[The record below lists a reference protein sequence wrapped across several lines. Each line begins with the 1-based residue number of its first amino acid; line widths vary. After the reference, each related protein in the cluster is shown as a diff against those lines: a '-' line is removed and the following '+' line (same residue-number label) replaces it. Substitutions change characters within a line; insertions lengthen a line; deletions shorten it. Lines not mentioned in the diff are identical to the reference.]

1 MWAILR
7 FLLFNCAFSLSD
19 VLTDL
24 LSYFNLLDDGHVWWA
39 SLTMYWMWNAF
50 VLHTLLY
57 LWNKMRGKRE
67 VCCVELIIVHYGR
80 GGLIDPQLPETAPRN
95 VWEQQPSPVLSNCG
109 SISPNYGINYVSCE
123 KTCTVKVWFD
133 PKIFSIHNNWFSQIF
148 QLVCKTYSDLP
159 AQFYQEAGKHVP
171 FMSCAHNV
179 WRARRLYQLNYG
191 TAEFNSRDHKEVEQ
205 IFDEVGR
212 CAQTETNLE
221 AGPQSVTQVRP
232 ILMYFR
238 APCSYS
244 KSY

>member
-1 MWAILR
+1 M
-7 FLLFNCAFSLSD
+7 
-19 VLTDL
+19 
-24 LSYFNLLDDGHVWWA
+24 
-39 SLTMYWMWNAF
+39 
-50 VLHTLLY
+50 
-57 LWNKMRGKRE
+57 
-67 VCCVELIIVHYGR
+67 
-80 GGLIDPQLPETAPRN
+80 
-95 VWEQQPSPVLSNCG
+95 
-109 SISPNYGINYVSCE
+109 
-123 KTCTVKVWFD
+123 
-133 PKIFSIHNNWFSQIF
+133 F

-205 IFDEVGR
+205 IFDEAGR